1 MAGKATNSELLEKI
15 YILQQESAVS
25 DEKIKKDVAIV
36 QEKVTSV
43 TQDVTEL
50 KDRMSKQDD
59 ILARL
64 VDQSYQMTQLSE
76 RVEQNTQ
83 SIKAVDHRVTVLE
96 RLPANTALQESNKV
110 KAEKAKIKN
119 NVRDTV
125 IQVSVTILVSLFIGF
140 VLGKFGIH
148 ITK

>member
-1 MAGKATNSELLEKI
+1 MAGRASNSELLEKI

-43 TQDVTEL
+43 TQDVSEL

-64 VDQSYQMTQLSE
+64 VDQSYQMSQLSE
-76 RVEQNTQ
+76 HVEQNTQ

-96 RLPANTALQESNKV
+96 RLPANIALQENNKI

>member
-1 MAGKATNSELLEKI
+1 MAGRASNSELLEKI

-50 KDRMSKQDD
+50 KDRMSKQDE

-64 VDQSYQMTQLSE
+64 VDQSYQMSQLSE

-83 SIKAVDHRVTVLE
+83 DIKAVDSRVTKLE
-96 RLPANTALQESNKV
+96 RLPANTALQEKEQT
-110 KAEKAKIKN
+110 KEEKKKLKN
-119 NVRDTV
+119 HVRDTV
-125 IQVSVTILVSLFIGF
+125 IQVSVTILVSLLIGF

-148 ITK
+148 VAK